1 MVSISFPKEAAL
13 RYASRSPEL
22 GQLGIILPA
31 GAILGVGS
39 EDPELPA
46 CTFPL
51 QTNRPRQPPAAS
63 DVACDL
69 GDLAFEN
76 VFFAFGGLE

>member
-1 MVSISFPKEAAL
+1 
-13 RYASRSPEL
+13 
-22 GQLGIILPA
+22 
-31 GAILGVGS
+31 
-39 EDPELPA
+39 
-46 CTFPL
+46 L

>member
-39 EDPELPA
+39 EDHVLFHVPRTSRLHV
-46 CTFPL
+46 PL
-51 QTNRPRQPPAAS
+51 ADQSASPAAS
-63 DVACDL
+63 RQRRGVRSR
-69 GDLAFEN
+69 
-76 VFFAFGGLE
+76 GLSI